1 VVLATDKNDRARSRF
16 DGAHELGHL
25 VMHGEHVWGLK
36 QVESQAH
43 AFAAAFF
50 MPDRDILDELPSC
63 ADWPSPT
70 AGGWWQVSLA
80 ALLPRAKN
88 LGRMTDASY
97 FTAVKALSARGWRRQ
112 EPIPIA
118 PENPRPP
125 AANRRSQ
132 RRRRRQQGHA
142 APHRRCDR
150 RSQSAVTE
158 QPGRWPV
165 PAQFGGARGQHG
177 SSTRSGNYGSQP
189 GTTGIAPSR

>member
-43 AFAAAFF
+43 AFF
-50 MPDRDILDELPSC
+50 MPDRDILDELPSY

-88 LGRMTDASY
+88 LGRMTNASY

-118 PENPRPP
+118 PREPRRLLQIVG
-125 AANRRSQ
+125 AN
-132 RRRRRQQGHA
+132 
-142 APHRRCDR
+142 
-150 RSQSAVTE
+150 
-158 QPGRWPV
+158 
-165 PAQFGGARGQHG
+165 GGDGVSKAMPRHIVDA
-177 SSTRSGNYGSQP
+177 
-189 GTTGIAPSR
+189 IAGANLP